1 MLYKFK
7 SQASGDVIMT
17 GPHGDELLRLIGKT
31 PGPQGILTQADMPA
45 AQQALERAIAIAEGQ
60 PQESKAGGQDED
72 DLGDFNAVGL
82 RQRVWPFLEL
92 IRYSLRDQADIVWGV

>member
-17 GPHGDELLRLIGKT
+17 EPHGDELLRLIGKE
-31 PGPQGILTQADMPA
+31 PGPKGILTQEQMPA
-45 AQQALERAIAIAEGQ
+45 AQKALEHAIAIAEGL
-60 PQESKAGGQDED
+60 PQEAKTAGKDED
-72 DLGDFNAVGL
+72 DLQDFNAVGL

-92 IRYSLRDQADIVWGV
+92 IRYSLRDKSDIVWGV

>member
-17 GPHGDELLRLIGKT
+17 EPHGDELLRLIGKT
-31 PGPQGILTQADMPA
+31 PGPKGILTQEQMPA
-45 AQQALERAIAIAEGQ
+45 AQRALEKAIAIAEGK
-60 PQESKAGGQDED
+60 PKEAPAAGQEEEEIQ
-72 DLGDFNAVGL
+72 DFNAVGL

-92 IRYSLRDQADIVWGV
+92 IRYSLRDKSDIVWGV